1 MRDHVHGAR
10 QLLDRVADELAR
22 AVPGDLAAPVHVHDG
37 STVQRTLLGRGT
49 AARGVDRRVFEEQ
62 AGVGDL
68 VRETGGVHTALLV
81 PGLLVVDRVRSETQ
95 ADEPQL
101 IHGQCLPRTFSV
113 HISRPQPLYGPPLL
127 VSSPGNRHT
136 IG

>member
-1 MRDHVHGAR
+1 MRDHVDGAR

-22 AVPGDLAAPVHVHDG
+22 AVPGDLAATVDVHDG
-37 STVQRTLLGRGT
+37 GAVQRTLLGRGT
-49 AARGVDRRVFEEQ
+49 AARGVDGRVFEKQ
-62 AGVGDL
+62 TGVGDL
-68 VRETGGVHTALLV
+68 VGETGGVHTALLV

-113 HISRPQPLYGPPLL
+113 HISRPQPLYGQGLCG
-127 VSSPGNRHT
+127 SRSGNPHT